1 MPDKRS
7 VLLVVEGEKQEPLLL
22 SRLFELYGLDA
33 SYEIFTYGTN
43 LYELYERMFDAE
55 DPETL
60 SLLGVLKERE
70 SGKRHPDEK
79 LLRMLDKDFSDIL
92 LVFDFERQ
100 DNRFSYERL
109 ATMLKHFSESTDE
122 GKLYINYPMVEACR
136 HFAYLP
142 DGGFFARTV
151 AVEDTARYKKIVSEE
166 SRYQSFVRD
175 FSRDVAD
182 AVIVATGAK
191 ALKLCGEEFSSSNLE
206 EILSRIDALEILV
219 KERCLEEE
227 LCVISVLG
235 TCLLF
240 IIDYS
245 TGLIDFAR
253 ACELAGVN

>member
-136 HFAYLP
+136 HLP
-142 DGGFFARTV
+142 
-151 AVEDTARYKKIVSEE
+151 
-166 SRYQSFVRD
+166 
-175 FSRDVAD
+175 
-182 AVIVATGAK
+182 
-191 ALKLCGEEFSSSNLE
+191 
-206 EILSRIDALEILV
+206 
-219 KERCLEEE
+219 
-227 LCVISVLG
+227 
-235 TCLLF
+235 TCLTAVSLR
-240 IIDYS
+240 
-245 TGLIDFAR
+245 AR
-253 ACELAGVN
+253 WQ